1 MTPTQQI
8 LMKPTQRRK
17 PASESSPTR
26 QEISIMAIDAYLQ
39 IDGIKG
45 ESADSSHQGW
55 IELSSAQWGV
65 VQPRSATASTGGG
78 HTAERC
84 EHRTLS
90 ISKLADLASPVLMQ
104 HCSMGKTIPK
114 AKLEFMR
121 ADGDGKPVKYYQ
133 IELENVLVA
142 RMDQSISG
150 GSILHD
156 EIGLRFSKV
165 KWMYNKQNISGG
177 SSGCTMGGWD
187 LAANKC
193 A

>member
-1 MTPTQQI
+1 MEK
-8 LMKPTQRRK
+8 LS
-17 PASESSPTR
+17 ASVFSNYFR
-26 QEISIMAIDAYLQ
+26 GHIMAIDVYLQ

-45 ESADSSHQGW
+45 ESQDSTHKGW

-65 VQPRSATASTGGG
+65 IQPRSATVSTGGG

-90 ISKLADLASPVLMQ
+90 LSKLADLASPILMQ
-104 HCSMGKTIPK
+104 TASMGKTIPK

-121 ADGDGKPVKYYQ
+121 ADGDGKPVKYYEV
-133 IELENVLVA
+133 ELENVMIASMEQVVH
-142 RMDQSISG
+142 G

-156 EIGLRFSKV
+156 SIGLRFSKV
-165 KWMYNKQNISGG
+165 KWTYTQQKIGG
-177 SSGCTMGGWD
+177 GACGSTAGGWD